1 MDRKCSRRGRIL
13 DMWNTQ
19 LAGGAAIRGFREQA
33 HGARTSGSK
42 FASSPPVNQKEG
54 RVPGQSRHLVAFR
67 TAVLLL
73 LALTQT
79 ACLGYLSRAGMGQLE
94 ILWNRRPIPEVIADP
109 KTEPEIR
116 RKLEHVQ
123 KVRIFAAD
131 QLGLQV
137 DDTYTQYTKL
147 ERDALAWNV
156 SGSRKLRF
164 EAKTWWFPI
173 VGTVPYL
180 GFFSKAE
187 AEAARRELE
196 AEDYEAIVTTVAG
209 YSTLGW
215 FDDPLV
221 SPQARFSD
229 LSLAELVIHESAHA
243 TLWFPGD
250 VGFNESF
257 ASFVGRA
264 GAYRFYEELH
274 GPDSPTIVRH
284 RRYLQEINDLS
295 LILHHYAKLLNDT
308 YNQNKTDDWKLQS
321 RYRLIEELRE
331 TLRRRAPEFQILNLK
346 RLQERE
352 WNNAHFL
359 SHLRYQSGENYF
371 ERVFEDECSGQWP
384 CFLGKMQALR
394 DIPTDERRALL
405 KTNSSKDK

>member
-1 MDRKCSRRGRIL
+1 
-13 DMWNTQ
+13 MWNTR
-19 LAGGAAIRGFREQA
+19 LAWAASIYAAIRGLREQA
-33 HGARTSGSK
+33 QGARTSGSK
-42 FASSPPVNQKEG
+42 FARCRPVNQKG
-54 RVPGQSRHLVAFR
+54 LRQARYQRWLPALVLVLAAAQS
-67 TAVLLL
+67 
-73 LALTQT
+73 

-109 KTEPEIR
+109 STPPEVR

-123 KVRIFAAD
+123 EVRSFAAD
-131 QLGLQV
+131 QLGLAV
-137 DDTYTQYTKL
+137 ADTYTQYTEL
-147 ERDALAWNV
+147 DREALAWNV
-156 SGSRKLRF
+156 SGSRKLRV
-164 EAKTWWFPI
+164 EARTWWFPI

-187 AEAARRELE
+187 AEAAREELE

-209 YSTLGW
+209 YTTLGW

-221 SPQARFSD
+221 SPQVRFSD

-243 TLWFPGD
+243 TLWFQGD
-250 VGFNESF
+250 GGFNESF

-264 GAYRFYEELH
+264 GAYRFYEEKH

-284 RRYLQEINDLS
+284 RRYLKELDDLS
-295 LILHHYAKLLNDT
+295 LILHSYAKLLNDT
-308 YNQNKTDDWKLQS
+308 YNQNKTDDWKFES
-321 RYRLIEELRE
+321 RIRLIEELRE
-331 TLRRRAPEFQILNLK
+331 TLRQKQPEFRVLNLK
-346 RLQERE
+346 RLIERE

-371 ERVFEDECSGQWP
+371 ERVFEEDCASEWA

-394 DIPTDERRALL
+394 DLDPAGRRALL
-405 KTNSSKDK
+405 KSDANE